1 MVARRRPEGWT
12 EVNEFDW
19 SGRKLCSQLNNLV
32 AIQVEKSLNNL
43 AVHER
48 QCDYKIA
55 VLDAKIRQVQAQY
68 SQPNNA
74 GNSNC
79 EEVPLNNS

>member
-1 MVARRRPEGWT
+1 MVAVRKPEGWT

-19 SGRKLCSQLNNLV
+19 SGRKLCAQANNLL
-32 AIQVEKSLNNL
+32 ALQVQKGLHNL

-55 VLDAKIRQVQAQY
+55 VLDEKIRQIQERHT
-68 SQPNNA
+68 SPRGNN
-74 GNSNC
+74 NTSKEELPISNK
-79 EEVPLNNS
+79 

>member
-1 MVARRRPEGWT
+1 MVAIRKPEGWT

-19 SGRKLCSQLNNLV
+19 SGRKLCAQANNIL
-32 AIQVEKSLNNL
+32 AIQVQKGLHNL

-55 VLDAKIRQVQAQY
+55 ILDEKIRQIQSRSV
-68 SQPNNA
+68 SQPN
-74 GNSNC
+74 GSNKT
-79 EEVPLNNS
+79 EVPINPK

>member
-1 MVARRRPEGWT
+1 MVAIRKPEGWT

-19 SGRKLCSQLNNLV
+19 SGRKLCAQANNLL
-32 AIQVEKSLNNL
+32 ALQVQKGLHNL

-55 VLDAKIRQVQAQY
+55 VLDEKIRQIRERHT
-68 SQPNNA
+68 SPRGNNNTSKEELPIK
-74 GNSNC
+74 NS
-79 EEVPLNNS
+79 

>member
-1 MVARRRPEGWT
+1 MVAVRKPEGWT

-19 SGRKLCSQLNNLV
+19 SGRKLCAQANNLL
-32 AIQVEKSLNNL
+32 ALQVQKGLHNL

-55 VLDAKIRQVQAQY
+55 VLDEKIRQIRERHT
-68 SQPNNA
+68 SPTGNNNTSKEELPIQ
-74 GNSNC
+74 NS
-79 EEVPLNNS
+79 

>member
-1 MVARRRPEGWT
+1 MVAIRKPEGWT

-19 SGRKLCSQLNNLV
+19 SGRKLCAQANNIL
-32 AIQVEKSLNNL
+32 AIQVQKGLHNL

-55 VLDAKIRQVQAQY
+55 ILDEKIRQIQSRSA
-68 SQPNNA
+68 SQPN
-74 GNSNC
+74 GSNKT
-79 EEVPLNNS
+79 EVPINPK